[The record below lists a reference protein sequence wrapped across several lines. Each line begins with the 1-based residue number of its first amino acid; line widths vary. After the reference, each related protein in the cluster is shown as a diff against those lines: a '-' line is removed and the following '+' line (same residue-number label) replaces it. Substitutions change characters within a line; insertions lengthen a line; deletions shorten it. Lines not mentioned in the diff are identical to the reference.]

1 MSRFIRRQRL
11 GAIPAEASP
20 ALPRNTVLHGDCID
34 VMAGF
39 PEASV
44 DFILTDP
51 PYLCRYRD
59 RAGRTVANDDNPA
72 WLRPAFAEAFRVLR
86 EDALCVSF
94 YGWHEVDRF
103 MDAWR
108 AAGFRPVAHLV
119 FAKPY
124 ASSARFAEA
133 RHECAYV
140 LAKGRPPLPA
150 HPLPD
155 VLPWRYTGNK
165 LHPTEKPVPV
175 LKSLVTAFCPA
186 GGLILDPFCGSGSS
200 LVAARA
206 CGREFIGVEMDANH
220 HAVAAERLSRLVGGS
235 GFSPD

>member
-1 MSRFIRRQRL
+1 MSRFMRRQRL
-11 GAIPAEASP
+11 GVIPAEASP
-20 ALPRNTVLHGDCID
+20 SLPRNAVLHGDCID

-39 PEASV
+39 PDASV

-72 WLRPAFAEAFRVLR
+72 WLLPAFAEAFRVLR

-103 MDAWR
+103 MDVWR

-140 LAKGRPPLPA
+140 LAKGRPPL
-150 HPLPD
+150 
-155 VLPWRYTGNK
+155 
-165 LHPTEKPVPV
+165 
-175 LKSLVTAFCPA
+175 TA
-186 GGLILDPFCGSGSS
+186 SS
-200 LVAARA
+200 LEDGKHCWPATTDSVAKLTAAQLQVLREELDGRRVHDARVEA
-206 CGREFIGVEMDANH
+206 CPCPRQSR
-220 HAVAAERLSRLVGGS
+220 AEAKRWNIKSASAL
-235 GFSPD
+235 